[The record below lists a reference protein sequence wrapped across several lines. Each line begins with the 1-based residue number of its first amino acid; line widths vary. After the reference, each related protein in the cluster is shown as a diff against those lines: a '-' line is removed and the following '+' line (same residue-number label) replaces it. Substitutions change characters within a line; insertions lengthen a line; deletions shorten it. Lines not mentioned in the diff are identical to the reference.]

1 MICVSMTKAIR
12 AAKVSSTSNCL
23 VTDNSLPWV
32 VAHEYRGS
40 EIGSV
45 EASLEISKLPQTY

>member
-1 MICVSMTKAIR
+1 MTKAIR

-23 VTDNSLPWV
+23 VTDNSLPCV

-40 EIGSV
+40 EIGGD